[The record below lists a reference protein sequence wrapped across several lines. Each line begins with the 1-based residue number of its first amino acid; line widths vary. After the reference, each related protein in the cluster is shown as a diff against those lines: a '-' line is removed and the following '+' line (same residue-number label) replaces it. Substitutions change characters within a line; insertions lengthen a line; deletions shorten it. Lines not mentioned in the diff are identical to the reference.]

1 MKKILIL
8 DGHPN
13 ENSLC
18 YALAESYMVGALE
31 SGVMVKKLRIADLE
45 FNPNLRFGYQQRTEL
60 EPDLLAAF
68 ELLQWA
74 DHLVWVH
81 PVWWNGIPA
90 MMKGFIDRLFL
101 PGFTYEPIKGSL
113 RVKPLMKGKTA
124 HIIATLDQPAWY
136 YRWVSRA
143 PSEYQM
149 KESLKLCGVKPVK
162 ISYIGIV
169 KDATA
174 IQREKWLDK
183 VRHLGAKQ
191 L

>member
-1 MKKILIL
+1 MKKILII

-18 YALAESYMVGALE
+18 YALAEAYITGALE
-31 SGVMVKKLRIADLE
+31 TGAEVKKFRIADLD

-68 ELLQWA
+68 DLLQWA
-74 DHLVWVH
+74 DHWVWVH

-90 MMKGFIDRLFL
+90 LMKGFIDRLFL
-101 PGFTYEPIKGSL
+101 PGFTYEPVVGSL

-124 HIIATLDQPAWY
+124 HIIATLDQPSWY
-136 YRWVSRA
+136 YRLVSRA

-149 KESLKLCGVKPVK
+149 KESLKLCGIKPIK
-162 ISYIGIV
+162 ITYIGIV
-169 KDATA
+169 KGAALT
-174 IQREKWLDK
+174 QRIKWLDQLK
-183 VRHLGAKQ
+183 HLGKKQ